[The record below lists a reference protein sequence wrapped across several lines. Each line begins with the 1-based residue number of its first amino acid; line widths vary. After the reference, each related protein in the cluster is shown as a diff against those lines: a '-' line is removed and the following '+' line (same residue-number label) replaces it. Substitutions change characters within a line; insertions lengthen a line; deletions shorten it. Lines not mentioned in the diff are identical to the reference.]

1 MSKIDII
8 DTLSEVLEEIMSD
21 PNSRLYAQEW
31 MLCNFGGFSPEVR
44 TSTDVR
50 KQELLLRIAQ
60 NLDQV
65 ELSTLEELASGRF
78 QKCDHKERMFDSP
91 I

>member
-8 DTLSEVLEEIMSD
+8 DTLSEVSEEIMSD
-21 PNSRLYAQEW
+21 PNSRRYAQEW
-31 MLCNFGGFSPEVR
+31 MLRNFSGFKPEVR

-50 KQELLLRIAQ
+50 KQELLLKLAQ

-78 QKCDHKERMFDSP
+78 QKCDT
-91 I
+91 

>member
-8 DTLSEVLEEIMSD
+8 DTLSEVSEEIMSD
-21 PNSRLYAQEW
+21 PNSRRYAQEW
-31 MLCNFGGFSPEVR
+31 MLRNFGGFKPEVR

-50 KQELLLRIAQ
+50 KQELLLKLAQ

-78 QKCDHKERMFDSP
+78 QKCDT
-91 I
+91 

>member
-1 MSKIDII
+1 
-8 DTLSEVLEEIMSD
+8 
-21 PNSRLYAQEW
+21 
-31 MLCNFGGFSPEVR
+31 MLRNFGGFKPEVR

-50 KQELLLRIAQ
+50 KQELLLKLAQ

-78 QKCDHKERMFDSP
+78 QKCDT
-91 I
+91 